1 MTVTDARPAAPA
13 VGGPV
18 LEASGVTMRFGGLLA
33 VNNVNLTVRE
43 GEIVGLIG
51 PNGAGKTTF
60 FNCLTGLYKPTSGQV
75 RFAGVPRKAPK
86 PPRRTKGQPV
96 APAVQTPS
104 LPALSPLPPKPRAV
118 VRAGMARTFQN
129 IRLFANMT
137 ALENVMVGRY
147 SRTSAGALTSV
158 LRGPKFRREEAATRV
173 RAQELLNFVG
183 LARSTEHLARNMPYG
198 DQRRLE
204 IARALATDPKLILL
218 DEPTAGMNPQETK
231 QAMDLIFKIRDSGLS
246 VVVIEHDMRFIFNL
260 CDRVLCLVRGETLI
274 EGTPGEVQSDPR
286 VIEAYIGTGEDD
298 DEDDEDGDDGRPQD
312 VVEEAKP

>member
-1 MTVTDARPAAPA
+1 MTVTESQDVAARPI
-13 VGGPV
+13 GDPV

-33 VNNVNLTVRE
+33 VNDVNLTVRE

-60 FNCLTGLYKPTSGQV
+60 FNCLTGLYKPTGGQV
-75 RFAGVPRKAPK
+75 RFSG
-86 PPRRTKGQPV
+86 T
-96 APAVQTPS
+96 
-104 LPALSPLPPKPRAV
+104 PLPPKPRAV

-147 SRTSAGALTSV
+147 CRTSAGALTSV
-158 LRGPKFRREEAATRV
+158 LHGPKFRREEAATRA
-173 RAQELLNFVG
+173 RAQELLEFVG
-183 LARSTEHLARNMPYG
+183 LGRSAEHLARNMPYG

-218 DEPTAGMNPQETK
+218 DEPTAGMNPQETR
-231 QAMDLIFKIRDSGLS
+231 QASDLIFKIRDSGLS

-260 CDRVLCLVRGETLI
+260 CDRVLCLVQGSALI
-274 EGTPGEVQSDPR
+274 EGTPEEVQSDPR

-298 DEDDEDGDDGRPQD
+298 EDEGPQD
-312 VVEEAKP
+312 DVPGGEV

>member
-1 MTVTDARPAAPA
+1 MTVTDTTATPAPVFGAA
-13 VGGPV
+13 V

-33 VNNVNLTVRE
+33 VNDVNLTVHE

-60 FNCLTGLYKPTSGQV
+60 FNCLTGLYKPTAGEV
-75 RFAGVPRKAPK
+75 RFAG
-86 PPRRTKGQPV
+86 T
-96 APAVQTPS
+96 
-104 LPALSPLPPKPRAV
+104 PLPPKPRAV
-118 VRAGMARTFQN
+118 VQAGMARTFQN

-147 SRTSAGALTSV
+147 CRTSSGAFTSV
-158 LRGPKFRREEAATRV
+158 LRGPKFRREEAATRT
-173 RAQELLNFVG
+173 RAQELLDFVG
-183 LARSTEHLARNMPYG
+183 LGRSTEHLARNMPYG

-218 DEPTAGMNPQETK
+218 DEPTAGMNPQETR
-231 QAMDLIFKIRDSGLS
+231 QASDLIFKIRDSGLS

-260 CDRVLCLVRGETLI
+260 CDRVLCLVRGETLV

-298 DEDDEDGDDGRPQD
+298 DEDEAEAAQVQDTTVADEEG
-312 VVEEAKP
+312 KS

>member
-1 MTVTDARPAAPA
+1 MTVTDT
-13 VGGPV
+13 VGTAGGATGAPV

-75 RFAGVPRKAPK
+75 RFSG
-86 PPRRTKGQPV
+86 
-96 APAVQTPS
+96 
-104 LPALSPLPPKPRAV
+104 SPLPPKPRSV

-147 SRTSAGALTSV
+147 CRTSAGAITSV
-158 LRGPKFRREEAATRV
+158 LRGPKFRREEAATRA
-173 RAQELLNFVG
+173 RAQELLEFVG
-183 LARSTEHLARNMPYG
+183 LGRSAEHLARNMPYG

-218 DEPTAGMNPQETK
+218 DEPTAGMNPQETR
-231 QAMDLIFKIRDSGLS
+231 QASDLIFKIRDSGLS

-260 CDRVLCLVRGETLI
+260 CDRVLCLVQGQTLI
-274 EGTPGEVQSDPR
+274 EGSPEEVQSDPR
-286 VIEAYIGTGEDD
+286 VIEAYIGTGEE
-298 DEDDEDGDDGRPQD
+298 DE
-312 VVEEAKP
+312 VEGGTA

>member
-1 MTVTDARPAAPA
+1 MTVTDTVASPARAI
-13 VGGPV
+13 GEPV

-33 VNNVNLTVRE
+33 VNDVNLTVRE

-75 RFAGVPRKAPK
+75 RFAGK
-86 PPRRTKGQPV
+86 PL
-96 APAVQTPS
+96 A
-104 LPALSPLPPKPRAV
+104 PKPRAV

-147 SRTSAGALTSV
+147 CRTSSGALTSV
-158 LRGPKFRREEAATRV
+158 LHGPKFRHEEAATRK
-173 RAQELLNFVG
+173 RAQELLDFVG
-183 LARSTEHLARNMPYG
+183 LGRSAEHLARNMPYG

-231 QAMDLIFKIRDSGLS
+231 QASDLIFKIRDSGLS

-260 CDRVLCLVRGETLI
+260 CDRVLCLVRGEALI

-298 DEDDEDGDDGRPQD
+298 DEDVDVTQARVQDTTVADEEGQP
-312 VVEEAKP
+312 